1 MLPQVCFRISWI
13 FHVLS
18 ELDADCDDAIEEFI
32 DTTKEE
38 DIPVDGFQLSSASVP
53 GHQAVV

>member
-1 MLPQVCFRISWI
+1 MYYP
-13 FHVLS
+13 

-38 DIPVDGFQLSSASVP
+38 DIPVDGFQLSPATVRSKLNRASS
-53 GHQAVV
+53 VV